1 MKTFKKHMVLIADNE
16 GFTTLCGI
24 NEEASEAF
32 IDQDT
37 LVEYGR
43 TDETTCAHCK
53 RIFQQH
59 LEREAKEIQKFEY
72 TELEMNCRGRMG
84 SCGPCEEVNNQ

>member
-24 NEEASEAF
+24 NDGASEAF
-32 IDQDT
+32 LDQDT

-53 RIFQQH
+53 RIFQRQ
-59 LEREAKEIQKFEY
+59 LEHEVKEIQKFEN
-72 TELEMNCRGRMG
+72 TPN
-84 SCGPCEEVNNQ
+84 